1 MIQQKHTEKELE
13 LLLKLAEKYHR
24 ELVAKMVREQPE
36 LLKKLF
42 EPAPPDTRKN
52 GHGPPKRPYAE
63 ARFKHALY
71 LSGANETLLKELV
84 RLSTESAKRKG
95 NPHKQTKSIWINT
108 ILEQWLSTNPE
119 IDKLIR

>member
-1 MIQQKHTEKELE
+1 MITEQTEKELE

-24 ELVAKMVREQPE
+24 ELVAKTVRNNPE

-42 EPAPPDTRKN
+42 EPAPEDTRRG
-52 GHGPPKRPYAE
+52 GHGPPKKPYAE

-84 RLSTESAKRKG
+84 RLSEESAERKG
-95 NPHKQTKSIWINT
+95 VAHKQTKSIWVNT
-108 ILEQWLSTNPE
+108 IIEQWLTTNPE
-119 IDKLIR
+119 IDRIVK